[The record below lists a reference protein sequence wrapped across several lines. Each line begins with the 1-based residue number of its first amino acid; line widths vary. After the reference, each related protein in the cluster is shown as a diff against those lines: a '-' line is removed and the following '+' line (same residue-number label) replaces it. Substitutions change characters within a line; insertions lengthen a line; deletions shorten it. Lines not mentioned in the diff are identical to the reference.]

1 MKKLTPLMNKS
12 IMSLYKNGNSEE
24 LNKSTLKALNQRKI
38 TNSNGQLTE
47 FGERYAIS
55 RLPLA
60 KQCEAIN
67 LELETVELQYVGRPE
82 PAALA
87 HFKSLGYEG
96 VSCEGIGFLTVL
108 KALMLNKLAE
118 YNPFNE
124 RNDACTR
131 YLEAQFTILKDNIN
145 DVISEINNVTKE
157 QYITNFEEIISQPF
171 ISLEYP
177 ELNIEFATAV
187 YDAVDKELFYKVAN
201 KIAEDPY
208 LYRNGWPDLTIVK
221 NGNIEFIEVKTTDKL
236 HESQLITIPVMRKI
250 LPFNFYAIRLI
261 N

>member
-12 IMSLYKNGNSEE
+12 ILSLYKNGNSED
-24 LNKSTLKALNQRKI
+24 LNKSTLQALNQRKI

-47 FGERYAIS
+47 FGKMYAIS
-55 RLPLA
+55 RLPLP
-60 KQCEAIN
+60 KQCKAIN
-67 LELETVELQYVGRPE
+67 LELEIVKLQYVGRPE

-131 YLEAQFTILKDNIN
+131 YLEAQFTILKDKID

-171 ISLEYP
+171 ISMEYP
-177 ELNIEFATAV
+177 ELNVEFATLV
-187 YDAVDKELFYKVAN
+187 FDAVDKELFCQVAK

>member
-12 IMSLYKNGNSEE
+12 IMNLYKNGNLEDF
-24 LNKSTLKALNQRKI
+24 NKSTLKALNQRKI
-38 TNSNGQLTE
+38 INLNGQLTE

-67 LELETVELQYVGRPE
+67 LKLETVKLHYTGRPE
-82 PAALA
+82 SAALA
-87 HFKSLGYEG
+87 HFRSLGYEG

-124 RNDACTR
+124 RNDACSR
-131 YLEAQFTILKDNIN
+131 YLEAQLTILKDKIN
-145 DVISEINNVTKE
+145 DILSEINNVTKE
-157 QYITNFEEIISQPF
+157 QYITNFKEIISQSF
-171 ISLEYP
+171 IALEYQ
-177 ELNIEFATAV
+177 ELNIEFASV
-187 YDAVDKELFYKVAN
+187 IHDAVDRELFYKVAC
-201 KIAEDPY
+201 KIVEDPY

-221 NGNIEFIEVKTTDKL
+221 NGNIEFVEVKTTDKL
-236 HESQLITIPVMRKI
+236 HESQLITIPTMREI
-250 LPFNFYAIRLI
+250 LPFNFYVIRLI

>member
-12 IMSLYKNGNSEE
+12 ILSLYKNGNSED
-24 LNKSTLKALNQRKI
+24 LNKSTLQALNQRKI

-60 KQCEAIN
+60 KQCKAIN
-67 LELETVELQYVGRPE
+67 LELEIVKLQYVGRPE

-131 YLEAQFTILKDNIN
+131 YLEAQLTILKDKID

-171 ISLEYP
+171 ISMEYP
-177 ELNIEFATAV
+177 ELNVEFATV
-187 YDAVDKELFYKVAN
+187 VFDAVDKELFCKVAN

-221 NGNIEFIEVKTTDKL
+221 SGNIEFIEVKTTDKL